1 MLSTQSTLS
10 TNQMP
15 TPENP
20 PRSAR
25 LNPQTPSFVPQ
36 SPGLR
41 PPNTGGVDGTF
52 GDWLDGFQQHQGI
65 LEAMAQASLEPK
77 FQEELGTIEG
87 WFKVLN
93 EAERTATL
101 YALMQHSSQAQ
112 IRFFIAVLQQ
122 MVRAAEAPN
131 SALGDGQQTN
141 NNPRS
146 IRPPSLN
153 LPMPRTPFSAGPMSA
168 GAGPN
173 SAAFGLPSG
182 KPKPKLGEISEEGD
196 VPPPLPSSGLGLGLS
211 ESDWASMV
219 NTPLGNMFPKRVPQ
233 SAGLG
238 PKSSGIDP
246 SLSGFPGGFN
256 MNMMGVSQEAQLLAM
271 QLVMSGMVQPGVPMP
286 QGVPGQG
293 NNNKGNQRNKTSNST
308 TSNWRGGT
316 QQNGAQRF
324 PRSALKSPAV
334 ATKSPGSGGNSK
346 ASTGSATVKSAAS
359 TSSPGSGSRPD
370 DDVDPELLKDVAAW
384 LKSLRLHKYTP
395 SFEDMTWEQMV
406 LLDDCSPRKERRLLR
421 TFYHVRQKFGIPH
434 PPGTEIIEPAKVD
447 TSKAN
452 EASA

>member
-1 MLSTQSTLS
+1 
-10 TNQMP
+10 
-15 TPENP
+15 
-20 PRSAR
+20 
-25 LNPQTPSFVPQ
+25 
-36 SPGLR
+36 
-41 PPNTGGVDGTF
+41 
-52 GDWLDGFQQHQGI
+52 
-65 LEAMAQASLEPK
+65 
-77 FQEELGTIEG
+77 
-87 WFKVLN
+87 
-93 EAERTATL
+93 
-101 YALMQHSSQAQ
+101 
-112 IRFFIAVLQQ
+112 
-122 MVRAAEAPN
+122 
-131 SALGDGQQTN
+131 
-141 NNPRS
+141 
-146 IRPPSLN
+146 
-153 LPMPRTPFSAGPMSA
+153 
-168 GAGPN
+168 
-173 SAAFGLPSG
+173 
-182 KPKPKLGEISEEGD
+182 
-196 VPPPLPSSGLGLGLS
+196 
-211 ESDWASMV
+211 MV

-406 LLDDCSPRKERRLLR
+406 LLDDAALEKKGVAALGARRYFFSHSSPSFQAAHTSFFRRLLR